1 MALELLERDLVLATV
16 MPGHGEPTQ
25 PGGDEAA
32 PEEETGDEEEAEP
45 S

>member
-1 MALELLERDLVLATV
+1 MALELLERDLVATV
-16 MPGHGEPTQ
+16 MPGHGEPNQ

-32 PEEETGDEEEAEP
+32 PEEENGDEEEGEP